1 MVHHPEFAVAAV
13 RRLYIGMAVRNGY
26 AAQILGT
33 CKGVSDLTL
42 CVICHHLLTTNP
54 VIEPL
59 EVLPLTSL
67 SVDLS
72 SISHDRLSYL
82 PNLMVAHRITRL
94 HLTNAWASW
103 PGMPVGLTRL
113 HHLTHLSVPWCTSS
127 SNCDLAREVLQFT
140 NLKVLILWRGG
151 YKKRDELVKCLSR
164 GRLEDCRIVCLD
176 SKSYSH
182 YLIYGGFW
190 DYAENLIKWCEEV
203 NGMSFSPLQV
213 LHHAE

>member
-1 MVHHPEFAVAAV
+1 MVHHPDFAVDAV
-13 RRLYIGMAVRNGY
+13 RRLYIGMSVRNGY

-42 CVICHHLLTTNP
+42 RVICHHLLTTNP
-54 VIEPL
+54 VIKPL

-72 SISHDRLSYL
+72 SIFHDRLSYL
-82 PNLMVAHRITRL
+82 PNLVVAHRIERL

-113 HHLTHLSVPWCTSS
+113 HHLTHVSVPWSTSRS
-127 SNCDLAREVLQFT
+127 DCNLAREILEFT
-140 NLKVLILWRGG
+140 NLKVLILWRSGLEK
-151 YKKRDELVKCLSR
+151 YDELVKCLSR
-164 GRLEDCRIVCLD
+164 AGLEDRRIVCLD
-176 SKSYSH
+176 AKSYSH

-190 DYAENLIKWCEEV
+190 DFAENLIKRREEV
-203 NGMSFSPLQV
+203 NGKSFSPLQV
-213 LHHAE
+213 LTHAE